1 MIIPERSLRLPWSPK
16 TISSTQD
23 FERFDRALSELED
36 EDQWINDFIKTSQL
50 RGRGN
55 RPQKMSFPMPEDRD
69 AKVTRMSRRTLA
81 PEGLGQISIS
91 VSGAHMN

>member
-36 EDQWINDFIKTSQL
+36 EDQWINDFIKRL
-50 RGRGN
+50 NCVVEEIGH
-55 RPQKMSFPMPEDRD
+55 K
-69 AKVTRMSRRTLA
+69 K
-81 PEGLGQISIS
+81 
-91 VSGAHMN
+91 